1 MSDNKKRILYWDIAR
16 LIGLFGIII
25 CHYLIRENTYLSF
38 KHIITLYDVPIFFV
52 AAGYFMKDIPV
63 KSFIKEKIKSLL
75 IPYLFLA
82 IILFILFVIKDIAI
96 EGISGIEVLGRFLS
110 ILYGSGYNYI
120 DSPIHIYV
128 IYGIWFLL
136 GLFFASIFTRLF
148 MHNKFRG
155 LIYLGI
161 SLLGFFTRNLIWL
174 PLSIQSGMLATI
186 FVYGGILIKK
196 YDVLNKLKLKEK
208 LLICVLFIISV
219 ILSLKFDLNVSIVV
233 GYMSYYIAGFIV
245 SIISVMF
252 LLVVSMSIEKVPYLN
267 NFLAMLGQNTLVIL
281 LVHLINFHIINY
293 KVLLRAGFSEDFVI
307 YLSIIFPIV
316 LNLLLIILA
325 NKSKFL
331 SKMFNIKLRREKLSD
346 YIK

>member
-1 MSDNKKRILYWDIAR
+1 MSDNKKRILYFDIAR

-82 IILFILFVIKDIAI
+82 IILFVLFVIKGIALG
-96 EGISGIEVLGRFLS
+96 GISGIEVLGRFLS

-148 MHNKFRG
+148 LHNKFRG
-155 LIYLGI
+155 IIYLGI
-161 SLLGFFTRNLIWL
+161 SLLGYSSRNLIWL

-186 FVYGGILIKK
+186 FVYSGILLKK
-196 YDVLNKLKLKEK
+196 YDILNKLKLKEK

-233 GYMSYYIAGFIV
+233 GYMSYFVAGFIV

-252 LLVVSMSIEKVPYLN
+252 LLVVSMLLE
-267 NFLAMLGQNTLVIL
+267 QVIL

-307 YLSIIFPIV
+307 YLSLLFPIV
-316 LNLLLIILA
+316 LNIFLIILA